1 MSNAT
6 PAHIFATTTLAR
18 QSTIATQDSQD
29 LNTLKNLQDS
39 QDLHSSPQSLS
50 LESCITKARAV
61 YPLQKNKRLLDE
73 SLKLELTRVHFSFIP
88 HVRFN
93 GRVSYQSDVT
103 TYPLIAKL

>member
-1 MSNAT
+1 MFCVFLCALCVQGKATSHTSILPHNSLVSNAT

-61 YPLQKNKRLLDE
+61 YPLQKISVCLMR
-73 SLKLELTRVHFSFIP
+73 
-88 HVRFN
+88 
-93 GRVSYQSDVT
+93 
-103 TYPLIAKL
+103 A